1 MFSLMSPRVPRLA
14 ATLLAGL
21 TLNLATPVLAP
32 DSLGFVTA
40 AQAQEP
46 SQFASI
52 LANYGT
58 FQAHAKYGEVWIPA
72 RTTVPEG
79 WHPYPA
85 CNWVYTKQL
94 GWYFNDKTEWGRIV
108 HHYGR
113 WAHDKE
119 LGWIWVRGEEFSPGW
134 VVWRTS
140 EKWVGWAPLPPDQD
154 IREIS
159 ATEFNNDKH
168 WTFMDAKTFGAG
180 CGGTT
185 VVSTPPALYPV
196 IFEETRLITEIKL
209 VGGIAIFVLPPPLII
224 NIIDIDIGV
233 FHPWSPC
240 FFGAWFWNWNWI
252 VNNVVINVNLPPPNC
267 PMPVAPMVKPVL
279 PIKSTPP
286 PPPGS
291 SPPPASKPDRRAELP
306 SPGQPLV
313 PPAVGNPGSGSPQRP
328 IDPGF
333 VRPIPPK
340 DRIVTPVPDRPKLP
354 PVVTLPERPRKPP
367 VIVDQTPRQPKLP
380 EISRVPGKVPLRPE
394 TSSNA
399 NGPNGLSPAGRR
411 PVPKL
416 VREQF
421 HPVRAKVTAIQRQSP
436 SSASQSNVR

>member
-1 MFSLMSPRVPRLA
+1 MLPRTSPRVPRLA
-14 ATLLAGL
+14 AALLAGL
-21 TLNLATPVLAP
+21 ALNLATPVLAP
-32 DSLGFVTA
+32 SSIGFSAT

-85 CNWVYTKQL
+85 CNWVYTKDL

-113 WAHDKE
+113 WAHDKA

-140 EKWVGWAPLPPDQD
+140 DKWVGWAPLPPEQD

-159 ATEFNNDKH
+159 AADFNSDKH

-185 VVSTPPALYPV
+185 IVSTPPALYPV

-209 VGGIAIFVLPPPLII
+209 VSGIAVFVLPPPLII

-240 FFGAWFWNWNWI
+240 FFGAWFWNWNLI

-267 PMPVAPMVKPVL
+267 PNPALMIKKPIMPM
-279 PIKSTPP
+279 PIKSVPP
-286 PPPGS
+286 PPPGGA
-291 SPPPASKPDRRAELP
+291 SPPPSKPERPDRRVDLP

-313 PPAVGNPGSGSPQRP
+313 PPVVNDPGVKLPQRP

-333 VRPIPPK
+333 IRPQLPK
-340 DRIVTPVPDRPKLP
+340 LPQGEVVMPQRPKLP
-354 PVVTLPERPRKPP
+354 PVVVVPERPG
-367 VIVDQTPRQPKLP
+367 PKRP
-380 EISRVPGKVPLRPE
+380 EISRVPNQTPAHPQTNSGSGSPKRP
-394 TSSNA
+394 SFIA
-399 NGPNGLSPAGRR
+399 Q
-411 PVPKL
+411 PVPQRFIEKQR
-416 VREQF
+416 V
-421 HPVRAKVTAIQRQSP
+421 PSRAVKNATQNVG
-436 SSASQSNVR
+436 QSNISINRLR

>member
-1 MFSLMSPRVPRLA
+1 MLSLTSPRAPRLA

-21 TLNLATPVLAP
+21 ALNLATPVLAP
-32 DSLGFVTA
+32 ESLGFAT

-85 CNWVYTKQL
+85 CNWVYTKEL

-119 LGWIWVRGEEFSPGW
+119 LGWMWVRGEEFSPGW

-140 EKWVGWAPLPPDQD
+140 DKWVGWAPLPPDQD

-159 ATEFNNDKH
+159 AAEFNNDKH

-185 VVSTPPALYPV
+185 IVSTPPALYPV

-209 VGGIAIFVLPPPLII
+209 VGGIAIFVLPPPLTI
-224 NIIDIDIGV
+224 NIVDIDIGII
-233 FHPWSPC
+233 HPWSPC

-267 PMPVAPMVKPVL
+267 PKPVAPAVKPVL
-279 PIKSTPP
+279 PIKSSPP
-286 PPPGS
+286 PAPGS
-291 SPPPASKPDRRAELP
+291 SPPPVSKPDRRAELP
-306 SPGQPLV
+306 SPGLPLI
-313 PPAVGNPGSGSPQRP
+313 PPAVGNPGSKPQRP
-328 IDPGF
+328 NDPGF
-333 VRPIPPK
+333 VK
-340 DRIVTPVPDRPKLP
+340 PVPERPKLP
-354 PVVTLPERPRKPP
+354 PIVRLPERPRKPP
-367 VIVDQTPRQPKLP
+367 VIVDEKPRQPKLP
-380 EISRVPGKVPLRPE
+380 EIVRVPGKFPARPE

-399 NGPNGLSPAGRR
+399 TGPQGLSATGRR
-411 PVPKL
+411 PVPRHVK
-416 VREQF
+416 EQTG
-421 HPVRAKVTAIQRQSP
+421 PARTTATAIQRQASP
-436 SSASQSNVR
+436 TGLQSNVR